1 MRHECSLFVQVYE
14 EYRDALEQFGDVA
27 KLPTRAFIEPLELG
41 EEIAVELQTGKVL
54 GIKLQVNT
62 PPSLASPL

>member
-1 MRHECSLFVQVYE
+1 MRNECSFFVQVYE

-54 GIKLQVNT
+54 GIKLPVT
-62 PPSLASPL
+62 HPPP

>member
-54 GIKLQVNT
+54 GIKLQVT
-62 PPSLASPL
+62 HPPP